1 METKV
6 IIIITV
12 HLMLGILGSIL
23 FLKDIYRTYGELTLG
38 DILTFLI
45 IALTGPITLLALLT
59 KYLDRF
65 KILKMRYY
73 LQTVY

>member
-6 IIIITV
+6 IIITV

-45 IALTGPITLLALLT
+45 IAPTGPITLLALLT

-65 KILKMRYY
+65 KILKK
-73 LQTVY
+73 

>member
-6 IIIITV
+6 ILLIIY
-12 HLMLGILGSIL
+12 LLLGILGSIL

-65 KILKMRYY
+65 KILKK
-73 LQTVY
+73 

>member
-6 IIIITV
+6 IIITV
-12 HLMLGILGSIL
+12 HLILGILGSIL

-65 KILKMRYY
+65 KILKK
-73 LQTVY
+73 

>member
-6 IIIITV
+6 IIITV

-45 IALTGPITLLALLT
+45 IALTGPTTLLALLT

-65 KILKMRYY
+65 KILKK
-73 LQTVY
+73 